1 METAITKIVIQSLKT
16 RYLSKNKTLVQ
27 HHSPDRLQLYEIPFF
42 KPWNQRTVHQGHL
55 VPSSIKGAHIVVHV
69 PHGSATRSTDGA

>member
-1 METAITKIVIQSLKT
+1 MLSGVTNVVDMKLKKRYSSYTLQLNKRMETAITKIVIQSLKT

-42 KPWNQRTVHQGHL
+42 KP
-55 VPSSIKGAHIVVHV
+55 
-69 PHGSATRSTDGA
+69 